1 MRQVQDPQ
9 LKLGSVGIE
18 EIRLNPKSRDDIPA
32 ILLGL
37 QHLYADADLRA
48 RLFALLEKELCPGV
62 NLDVGRP
69 GLELWKIVVMG
80 VVMQG
85 LGCDFDR
92 LHELVNEHRTLRKF
106 LGHATDWDET
116 AYEYQTVVDNV
127 CLLRPELL
135 AAIGQLVVASGHR
148 VAKKKRG
155 EPLRGRCDSF
165 VVETDVHD
173 PTDVSLL
180 WDAMRCLLRTTGR
193 AAGQH
198 GVRGWRQWRHLSREV
213 QTRFHRVRTTRR
225 AQAHPERITASL
237 QHCRALAA
245 RAETTLGELV
255 AVAPLTGL
263 QIEGYLAH
271 ARRQIDQVERR
282 LLRGETIP
290 HDEKVFSIF
299 ENHTRWISKGKA
311 GRPVELGVPVCVLED
326 QHGFLLYHE
335 ILWEGGDT
343 DIAVPMIEAA
353 QARYPDLRA
362 CSFDRGFHSPAN
374 RLRLDA
380 LLEHNVLPRKGRW
393 NRADRVRE
401 EDPAFVAARR
411 QHPAVESAIHN
422 LEHRGLDRVRAY
434 GPDGFARVVALSMLA
449 FNIHRLGLLLRRR
462 AQSRARRRTAA

>member
-9 LKLGSVGIE
+9 LKLGTVGIE

-37 QHLYADADLRA
+37 QHLYADVDLRA
-48 RLFALLEKELCPGV
+48 RLFALLEQELCPGV
-62 NLDVGRP
+62 SLDLGRP

-92 LHELVNEHRTLRKF
+92 LHELINEHRTLRKF

-116 AYEYQTVVDNV
+116 TYEYQTVVDNV

-135 AAIGQLVVASGHR
+135 AAIGQLVVESGHR

-165 VVETDVHD
+165 VVETDVHY

-193 AAGQH
+193 AAGKH

-213 QTRFHRVRTTRR
+213 QARFHRVRATRR
-225 AQAHPERITASL
+225 AQAHPERVEAYL
-237 QHCRALAA
+237 QRCRALVA
-245 RAETTLGELV
+245 RAETTLGELA

-263 QIEGYLAH
+263 RIEGYLAH

-282 LLRGETIP
+282 RLRGETIP

-299 ENHTRWISKGKA
+299 EDHTSWIQKTG
-311 GRPVELGVPVCVLED
+311 
-326 QHGFLLYHE
+326 
-335 ILWEGGDT
+335 W
-343 DIAVPMIEAA
+343 
-353 QARYPDLRA
+353 
-362 CSFDRGFHSPAN
+362 CSTG
-374 RLRLDA
+374 
-380 LLEHNVLPRKGRW
+380 
-393 NRADRVRE
+393 
-401 EDPAFVAARR
+401 
-411 QHPAVESAIHN
+411 
-422 LEHRGLDRVRAY
+422 
-434 GPDGFARVVALSMLA
+434 
-449 FNIHRLGLLLRRR
+449 
-462 AQSRARRRTAA
+462 